1 MRRRAVVTA
10 VGALLVALLGPA
22 GSARA
27 QDPGVP
33 QGPYPDVFA
42 QPGGLNVVSSAERI
56 YAECM
61 RPATGA
67 SVCSVRLVLEA
78 EGGVVFDR
86 LVDIPVD
93 EEGTGLVTEADVSA
107 IRDAQLRR
115 GRNTLRATLRVL
127 ATDGRQLSALSRT
140 DRFDQHRPRARFE
153 HCGVPL
159 FAALRGGPVTT
170 IWDAEPQVLTTDV
183 PAWMPIVNGA
193 GMTSFRHL
201 GVTYTLSPGARLK
214 FDCSSVNSVAGARPF
229 PTIILESGRVRVNGT
244 PHGARQPATTV
255 YTLEASLGSRS
266 RERVDYVVERDAR
279 RGITSMRA
287 QVGRTL
293 EATRTFS
300 GAAFP
305 CTRGKTIRVSRRGL
319 VH

>member
-1 MRRRAVVTA
+1 VRRRA
-10 VGALLVALLGPA
+10 LVAAVLAGLLGPA
-22 GSARA
+22 ASAGA

-67 SVCSVRLVLEA
+67 TACSARLVLEA
-78 EGGVVFDR
+78 EGRVVFDR
-86 LVDIPVD
+86 PVDIPVD
-93 EEGTGLVTEADVSA
+93 EGGTGLVTEADVSA
-107 IRDAQLRR
+107 VRDAQLRR
-115 GRNTLRATLRVL
+115 GRKTLRATLRVL
-127 ATDGRQLSALSRT
+127 ATDGRELSALSRT
-140 DRFDQHRPRARFE
+140 DRFDAHRPRASFE

-159 FAALRGGPVTT
+159 FAPLHGGPVTT
-170 IWDAEPQVLTTDV
+170 IWDSEPQVLTTDV
-183 PAWMPIVNGA
+183 PAWMPLVNGA
-193 GMTSFRHL
+193 GETSFRHL
-201 GVTYTLSPGARLK
+201 GVTYTLSPGARLR

-229 PTIILESGRVRVNGT
+229 PTIMLESGRVRVSGT
-244 PHGARQPATTV
+244 PQGARQPATTV
-255 YTLEASLGSRS
+255 YTREASLGSRS

-279 RGITSMRA
+279 RGIASMRV

-305 CTRGKTIRVSRRGL
+305 CTRGRTIRVSRTGIVR
-319 VH
+319 